1 MKARNRTLIALA
13 IGAALAAPVAFAQ
26 NGQAG
31 AKIGA
36 GAGVPNPVPA
46 AQQSLDRAMQATER
60 AMDATSKTQDRAMDA
75 TSKTQD
81 RATDATS
88 KTQDD
93 AGQVA
98 QEQTESAPPAPPVQS
113 QGSANASAHA
123 SVSQRA
129 LWDKLDADKD
139 GAISAT
145 EADADAGFDAG
156 FAKMDSD
163 GNGTVSDAEYTAY
176 AKTDLATSGEH
187 AADNSKV
194 AADNVWRQ
202 FDADADGKLSV
213 AEVEADAGISGSFSA
228 MDEDSDGFVT
238 ETEYRSYAKA
248 NTKPEDPTP

>member
-1 MKARNRTLIALA
+1 MKARNRTLIVLA
-13 IGAALAAPVAFAQ
+13 IGAALTIPVAFAQ

-46 AQQSLDRAMQATER
+46 AQQTVDHANDRAMQTTEH

-75 TSKTQD
+75 NSK
-81 RATDATS
+81 A
-88 KTQDD
+88 QDD
-93 AGQVA
+93 ANQVA
-98 QEQTESAPPAPPVQS
+98 EEQTQSMPPSPPEQS
-113 QGSANASAHA
+113 QGSVNASAHA
-123 SVSQRA
+123 SVTQRA

-139 GAISAT
+139 GMISAT
-145 EADADAGFDAG
+145 EADADADFDAG

-163 GNGTVSDAEYTAY
+163 GNGTISDAEYSAY
-176 AKTDLATSGEH
+176 AKTNLATSTEH

-194 AADNVWRQ
+194 AAESVWRQ
-202 FDADADGKLSV
+202 FDADADGKLSA

-238 ETEYRSYAKA
+238 ETEYRAYARV
-248 NTKPEDPTP
+248 NTKPDDPTP